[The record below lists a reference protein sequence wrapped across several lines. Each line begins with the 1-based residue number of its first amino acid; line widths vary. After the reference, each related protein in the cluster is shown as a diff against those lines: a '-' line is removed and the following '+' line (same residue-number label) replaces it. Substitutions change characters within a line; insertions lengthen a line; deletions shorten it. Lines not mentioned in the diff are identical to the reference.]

1 MIQELLCGQ
10 KLQILFIQIITIK
23 QYQLNFF
30 YFRYFLNKKTTIV
43 KRRIFIAIPV
53 PPEVPPY
60 LEKLKEDNLLVTGIK
75 WVKFYNLHLTVFFIG
90 NINANDFEK
99 ILSIIKGVIN
109 SHKIIVLNFEN
120 ISLAP
125 AKNQKMI
132 WARFYKNIS
141 FTHLANSIHEGLNS
155 NFPQYGF
162 SFKEPIPHI
171 TLARFHPK
179 NRNVEINIERSLD
192 LSQIEVITCAL
203 MESVPSPEGVIYKK
217 VAPTLYFNQ

>member
-1 MIQELLCGQ
+1 
-10 KLQILFIQIITIK
+10 
-23 QYQLNFF
+23 
-30 YFRYFLNKKTTIV
+30 V

-60 LEKLKEDNLLVTGIK
+60 LEKLKEDNLSVTGIK
-75 WVKFYNLHLTVFFIG
+75 WVKFFNLHLTVFFIG

-99 ILSIIKGVIN
+99 ILSIIKGIIN

-141 FTHLANSIHEGLNS
+141 FTHLVDSIYEGLNS
-155 NFPQYGF
+155 NFPEYDF
-162 SFKEPIPHI
+162 SCKDPIPHI
-171 TLARFHPK
+171 TLARFHAVK
-179 NRNVEINIERSLD
+179 QSEKINIERTLD
-192 LSQIEVITCAL
+192 LSQLEIITCEL
-203 MESVPSPEGVIYKK
+203 MESVPSIEGVIYKK
-217 VAPTLYFNQ
+217 VAPTICFSK